1 MGNKEVITCGDIII
15 EPVDFLE
22 IDEIKI
28 NRKINEHVFFEVS
41 GRINEEDKDHY
52 SHEMSFGTELLVKH
66 IGGNILFRGL
76 ITQVEVEH
84 QGAFYIARIQGCSY
98 TILMDITEK
107 TRPFHNIEETY
118 TNLFQCL
125 SSEYSGTNAV
135 INDIYKEKTE
145 QFFMQYKETDWAFLK
160 RLASQKYQGIFADS
174 RSDRPAYYVGI
185 PNLYR
190 NINKSEG
197 EFQIKK
203 DLKSYN
209 KAVVSSEYVATDAG
223 YITYTVCMENWLDLG
238 EEITYRGM
246 QLWVKSAYSVLEH
259 AVLVH
264 YYELCVKEGLNQKK
278 TYNEIL
284 SGTSVKGV
292 VRAVNRDCVKIQ
304 VQEKEN
310 EQTSDVITNNDAS
323 WFSYSTVYASKGG
336 SGWYCMP
343 EIGDKVRLIFSD
355 FDEKNAYASSS
366 ISEYQPHSQEKDRM
380 SDYKNRYIRN
390 PQGMEV
396 DWSPEQI
403 QISANGACVA
413 TLDQKG
419 VLTLSAKSKIILQ
432 SEGDIVIESGDQI
445 KVNASHSIQMMCG
458 GKGEINI
465 SKEGVIELKGNEVY
479 TN

>member
-1 MGNKEVITCGDIII
+1 MGNKEIITCGDVII
-15 EPVDFLE
+15 EPVNFLE

-28 NRKINEHVFFEVS
+28 NRKINEHVFFEAS
-41 GRINEEDKDHY
+41 GRINEEEKDYY
-52 SHEMSFGTELLVKH
+52 SYEMSFGTELIVKH

-118 TNLFQCL
+118 TDLFQGI
-125 SSEYSGTNAV
+125 SSEYTGTNAI

-160 RLASQKYQGIFADS
+160 RLASQKFQGIFADG
-174 RSDRPAYYVGI
+174 RSARPTYYAGT

-190 NINKSEG
+190 NMNKSEG

-203 DLKSYN
+203 DLKSYK

-223 YITYTVCMENWLDLG
+223 YITYNVCIENWLDLG

-264 YYELCVKEGLNQKK
+264 YYELCVKEGLNLKK

-284 SGTSVKGV
+284 SGKSVKGV

-310 EQTSDVITNNDAS
+310 EQTSDVLTNNDAS

-343 EIGDKVRLIFSD
+343 EIGDKVRLIFPD

-380 SDYKNRYIRN
+380 ADYKKRYICN

-403 QISANGACVA
+403 NISANGACVA

-419 VLTLSAKSKIILQ
+419 VLTLSAKSKIILR

-465 SKEGVIELKGNEVY
+465 SKDGIIELKGNEVY